1 MKSKYFVEPLVRPF
15 CFRRVRRPDQQMYVP
30 RPKRASYGND
40 QPRSRHNSSSRTSL
54 DSSDEKTESIV
65 ERKEESRLCETN
77 VTLLSESC
85 ELLSQNELPT
95 ARQVDSVNEN
105 DQLHD
110 SSINFKSMTSKD
122 CDDCSTV
129 EPDKTS
135 TSNLIPVIPAPEEI
149 SNRLG
154 SQLDESSTKNGCL
167 DGELLSEMEV
177 DCCDCNS
184 KVTNKSS
191 STEEN
196 CLSNNSKNDDK
207 SISKGILVESSNEK
221 NSPQIIHNGDKRQS
235 DSREELT
242 SSKVEL
248 METISI
254 SSESTGCGSGG
265 TTSSSDSKSNSS
277 SSDSENVQSHYKHS
291 RDDKDTETSSICSN
305 DKERTN
311 NGSCTNNS
319 KQKNLKPLN
328 TVSTLPLSDVL
339 VISDSSSSNDSITMS
354 TSEKKTEIKIE
365 DVKKPKVPNRS
376 KREKHMKKSRAVQ
389 PEECDWESLYDDS
402 GECLVPSLMEEVSQ
416 IIGVD
421 SSTVIL

>member
-1 MKSKYFVEPLVRPF
+1 MLVSLF

-30 RPKRASYGND
+30 RPKRASYGNE

-65 ERKEESRLCETN
+65 DKKEESRLCETF
-77 VTLLSESC
+77 LSESC
-85 ELLSQNELPT
+85 ELLLQNESSLTTP
-95 ARQVDSVNEN
+95 QVDTVNKN
-105 DQLHD
+105 DELHNN
-110 SSINFKSMTSKD
+110 SSFDLKSMTSKD
-122 CDDCSTV
+122 CVDRSTG
-129 EPDKTS
+129 EPAETS
-135 TSNLIPVIPAPEEI
+135 SSNPIPVKPALEEI
-149 SNRLG
+149 SLRLG

-167 DGELLSEMEV
+167 DGKLHSEMEV
-177 DCCDCNS
+177 DSCDCNS
-184 KVTNKSS
+184 KVTDSFKPS

-196 CLSNNSKNDDK
+196 CLLNNSKNCDT
-207 SISKGILVESSNEK
+207 SSSKDNLNKSSNEK
-221 NSPQIIHNGDKRQS
+221 NSPQVIQNADKRQS

-242 SSKVEL
+242 CSKVEH

-291 RDDKDTETSSICSN
+291 RHDKIDTETSSSSSD

-311 NGSCTNNS
+311 DGSCTNNS
-319 KQKNLKPLN
+319 KQKSLIPLS
-328 TVSTLPLSDVL
+328 TVSALPVSDVL
-339 VISDSSSSNDSITMS
+339 VISDTSSSDSITVS

-376 KREKHMKKSRAVQ
+376 KREKHVKKSRAVQ

-402 GECLVPSLMEEVSQ
+402 GECLVPSLMEEVSE
-416 IIGVD
+416 IIGIVL
-421 SSTVIL
+421 VP